1 MGVKVCIL
9 ANWPIRPA
17 DGVLVHCRVTPFPR
31 IKFASTHLN
40 NRAERGIA
48 VRAREKCLDQEHN
61 TMSPTRSRTQT
72 ARSGVECANHG
83 ATATPLLIRW
93 QDFNRGVF
101 TGGKNWFPLDINI
114 FKAETQL
121 KCDNRFLVW
130 ENKFSKTWPEK
141 LSGFR
146 GELGRPGSFTSD
158 KIFGDQE
165 ITELGFN
172 RVEFNP
178 RTRNQNVLKT

>member
-1 MGVKVCIL
+1 VGVKVCIL

-93 QDFNRGVF
+93 QDFNRV
-101 TGGKNWFPLDINI
+101 TTKQSVAHLTLENVHPTKNDTTTRKKSEI
-114 FKAETQL
+114 L
-121 KCDNRFLVW
+121 KCSFVYFRTGL
-130 ENKFSKTWPEK
+130 
-141 LSGFR
+141 LS
-146 GELGRPGSFTSD
+146 
-158 KIFGDQE
+158 
-165 ITELGFN
+165 
-172 RVEFNP
+172 
-178 RTRNQNVLKT
+178 